1 MAGVIDDIKESK
13 GYILGVLAFATAVST
28 FLTQVFHFRT
38 EPTITVVAGF
48 AVLILYVGFLIS
60 RSERRQKHA
69 LEAHESRF
77 KPILDKYDES
87 LHELKEM
94 ALDAKRDA
102 LRTQLTQYLQNDP
115 NNEDTIVKIAR
126 EYFCKYHG
134 DWYMTMEVNKWGK
147 KHSFKLPE
155 DILLAINEN
164 EKGDK

>member
-1 MAGVIDDIKESK
+1 MNGVIGDIKESK
-13 GYILGVLAFATAVST
+13 GYILGVIAFATAVSA

-38 EPTITVVAGF
+38 EPTIASVAGF

-60 RSERRQKHA
+60 RSERRQKQA

-77 KPILDKYDES
+77 KPILDGYDET
-87 LHELKEM
+87 LRDLKEM

-102 LRTQLTQYLQNDP
+102 LRTQLTQYIQNDP
-115 NNEDTIVKIAR
+115 NNVDTILKIAR
-126 EYFCKYHG
+126 EYFIKYKG

-147 KHSFKLPE
+147 KHNFKLPD